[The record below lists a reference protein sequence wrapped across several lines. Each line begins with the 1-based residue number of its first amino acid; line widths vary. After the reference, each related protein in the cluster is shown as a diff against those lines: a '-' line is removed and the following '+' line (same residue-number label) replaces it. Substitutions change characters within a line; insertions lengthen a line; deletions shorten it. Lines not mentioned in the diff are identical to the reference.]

1 MPRKRFHL
9 TRQAAVITCDNPAP
23 FPALFAHLF
32 KQPIYLALPGMRG
45 ILLTLTEYSLPGVRL
60 PLAGRSLSFYSLPC
74 QPEPQRRLQNK
85 QKNRKRKNKKY
96 VYK

>member
-1 MPRKRFHL
+1 MW
-9 TRQAAVITCDNPAP
+9 
-23 FPALFAHLF
+23 
-32 KQPIYLALPGMRG
+32 G

-74 QPEPQRRLQNK
+74 QPEPQWRLQNK